1 MAKNPAVR
9 KLIELIQTDAANL
22 KELYRLYGDSTKSR
36 FLCTYLH
43 CGTLSPK
50 LLVQIIDRETEAA
63 YDIAQCAITEDV
75 KGSKNLLWLDEDDLY
90 ELYKAG
96 RCWATANHEAFT
108 EHKKQITEK
117 SDSQKTFE
125 NIYLGDSSDE

>member
-9 KLIELIQTDAANL
+9 KLIELIQADAANL
-22 KELYRLYGDSTKSR
+22 KELYRLYGGLSESR
-36 FLCTYLH
+36 FLCSHLPSGELT
-43 CGTLSPK
+43 PK
-50 LLVQIIDRETEAA
+50 LLVQIIDRETETA

-108 EHKKQITEK
+108 EHEKQIAEK
-117 SDSQKTFE
+117 SGSKKAFE
-125 NIYLGDSSDE
+125 NTYLGN